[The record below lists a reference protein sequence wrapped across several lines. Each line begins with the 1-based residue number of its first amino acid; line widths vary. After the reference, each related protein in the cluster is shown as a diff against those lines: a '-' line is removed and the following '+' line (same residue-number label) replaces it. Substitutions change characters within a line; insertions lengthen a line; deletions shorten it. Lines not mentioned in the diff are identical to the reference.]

1 MNKNAR
7 LTGGLVGSHLLREL
21 GNAAKQ
27 LNRSRGRNRIAATI
41 RYARV
46 LNAFTGQVLGQL
58 GSKAR

>member
-21 GNAAKQ
+21 GNAAKH

-46 LNAFTGQVLGQL
+46 L
-58 GSKAR
+58 